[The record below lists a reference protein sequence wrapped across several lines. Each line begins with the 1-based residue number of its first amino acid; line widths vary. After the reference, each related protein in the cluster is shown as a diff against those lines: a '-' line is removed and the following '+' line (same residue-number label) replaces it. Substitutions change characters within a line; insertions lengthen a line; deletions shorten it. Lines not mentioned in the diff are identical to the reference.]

1 MRRREFITLLGGAA
15 SWPVAARAQQPAIP
29 VIGLLSPESAATVNI
44 SGLHEGLREL
54 GYVEGRDIRFEYRW
68 AEGRFEQLP
77 DFAAELV
84 RLKVNVIVAFVTQAS
99 LSAKSATRTIPI
111 VMVGVGDPVEAGLV
125 ASLAH
130 PGGNVTGTS
139 SLSAEVVGKQ
149 FQLLKEIIPNVSRF
163 AAIWNPA
170 NPVWQG
176 LQLKQAEAAARALG
190 IELQTIE
197 AKTPNEFDAAFETI
211 DREGT
216 RALVILLDPVYMT
229 HHKTLAE
236 LSLKRRLV
244 ATMTFRAF
252 AEAGG
257 LMSYGTN
264 FADQYKRAAVYVDKI
279 LKGTKPADLPVEQPT
294 KFELVINLKTARA
307 IGIEIPRSVL
317 LLADEV
323 IE

>member
-15 SWPVAARAQQPAIP
+15 SWPLAARAQQPAIP
-29 VIGLLSPESAATVNI
+29 VIGLLSPESATTENI

-68 AEGRFEQLP
+68 AEGRYEQLP
-77 DFAAELV
+77 DFVAELV
-84 RLKVNVIVAFVTQAS
+84 RLKVNVIVAFVTQAA

-111 VMVGVGDPVEAGLV
+111 VMVGVGDPVQAGLI

-139 SLSAEVVGKQ
+139 SLSAEVIGKQ
-149 FQLLKEIIPNVSRF
+149 IQLLKEIIPNVSRF

-229 HHKTLAE
+229 HYRSLAE

-252 AEAGG
+252 ADAGG

-294 KFELVINLKTARA
+294 KFVINLKTARA
-307 IGIEIPRSVL
+307 IGVEIPRSVL
-317 LLADEV
+317 LLNNEV